1 MVSDEIANLLEKGRI
16 DMQLF
21 VGTLDGYK
29 LDSKG
34 RLSIP
39 TKWRERLGKEFYMVA
54 VTVRGCKCLTLY
66 PVEHFE
72 NTYEAMQQ
80 GTENQKYD
88 ATTSFLDNAE
98 EAVLDSQGRFTVN
111 QRLKEA
117 AVLTNESTVVF
128 KGKGRVIEIWNTDE
142 YEKIYNSYDHTQ
154 GIYDLMDRVKG
165 NAE

>member
-1 MVSDEIANLLEKGRI
+1 MKGEK
-16 DMQLF
+16 DMRLF

-66 PVEHFE
+66 PEEYFVE
-72 NTYEAMQQ
+72 TYESMQH

-98 EAVLDSQGRFTVN
+98 ESVLDAQGRFTVN
-111 QRLKEA
+111 QRLKDA
-117 AVLTNESTVVF
+117 AGLTNESTVVF
-128 KGKGRVIEIWNTDE
+128 KGKGRVIEIWNTEE
-142 YEKIYNSYDHTQ
+142 YDKIYNSYDHTQ
-154 GIYDLMDRVKG
+154 GIYDLMDKLKG
-165 NAE
+165 DGE

>member
-1 MVSDEIANLLEKGRI
+1 MKGEK

-72 NTYEAMQQ
+72 STYESMQQ

-88 ATTSFLDNAE
+88 TTTSFLDNAE
-98 EAVLDSQGRFTVN
+98 EAVLDAQGRFTVN

-117 AVLTNESTVVF
+117 SMLTNESTVVF
-128 KGKGRVIEIWNTDE
+128 KGKGRVIEIWNTEE
-142 YEKIYNSYDHTQ
+142 YERIYNSYDHSQ
-154 GIYDLMDRVKG
+154 GIYDLMDKVKG
-165 NAE
+165 NTQVGAE

>member
-1 MVSDEIANLLEKGRI
+1 MKGEK
-16 DMQLF
+16 DMHLF

-54 VTVRGCKCLTLY
+54 VTVRGCRCLTLY

-72 NTYEAMQQ
+72 ATYESMQY

-98 EAVLDSQGRFTVN
+98 ESTLDAQGRFTVN
-111 QRLKEA
+111 QRLKENA
-117 AVLTNESTVVF
+117 MLTNESTVVF
-128 KGKGRVIEIWNTDE
+128 KGKGKVIEIWNTEE
-142 YEKIYNSYDHTQ
+142 YDKIYNTYDHNE
-154 GIYDLMDRVKG
+154 GIYDLMDKLKG
-165 NAE
+165 NNE

>member
-1 MVSDEIANLLEKGRI
+1 MR
-16 DMQLF
+16 LF

-34 RLSIP
+34 RLSVP

-72 NTYEAMQQ
+72 ATYDAMQQ

-98 EAVLDSQGRFTVN
+98 EGVLDAQGRFS
-111 QRLKEA
+111 QSKA
-117 AVLTNESTVVF
+117 
-128 KGKGRVIEIWNTDE
+128 
-142 YEKIYNSYDHTQ
+142 
-154 GIYDLMDRVKG
+154 
-165 NAE
+165 